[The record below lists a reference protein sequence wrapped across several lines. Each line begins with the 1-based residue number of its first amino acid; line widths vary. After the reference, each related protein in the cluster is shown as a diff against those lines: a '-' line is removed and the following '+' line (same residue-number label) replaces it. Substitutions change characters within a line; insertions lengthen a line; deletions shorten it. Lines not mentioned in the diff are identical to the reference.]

1 MELLASKLR
10 GSRKNV
16 SSATFK
22 QSKLE
27 GIIMSLLGL
36 KLIAIMFHM
45 VTIAFLHNNKKIPVH
60 ICFIV

>member
-10 GSRKNV
+10 GSRKNFP
-16 SSATFK
+16 STTFK

-27 GIIMSLLGL
+27 GIIMSPLGL

-45 VTIAFLHNNKKIPVH
+45 VTLAFLHDNKKIPVQH
-60 ICFIV
+60 T